1 MSIKHVDKI
10 NLKAQITRGYDI
22 KLKPYDENNLI
33 GIFDGEVITLDDK
46 QNHITKFHSH
56 LSRFK
61 WNVQQ

>member
-46 QNHITKFHSH
+46 
-56 LSRFK
+56 
-61 WNVQQ
+61 